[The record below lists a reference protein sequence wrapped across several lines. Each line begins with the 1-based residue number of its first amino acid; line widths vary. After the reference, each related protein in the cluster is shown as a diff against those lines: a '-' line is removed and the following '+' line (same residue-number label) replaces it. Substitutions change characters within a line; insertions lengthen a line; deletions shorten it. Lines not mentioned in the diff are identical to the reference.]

1 MYVIVTGSDGVT
13 PLDPRTQVDTEG
25 LAIENQALTVFASA
39 ARTAS
44 VNSADLK
51 NRSARG
57 LHLIID
63 MTVEPG
69 ADTVTFTI
77 EGKDPLSGKYYT
89 ILVSA
94 ALTAVATTVLKV
106 YPGLTVAANL
116 VASDVLP
123 ADWRV
128 RATHSGVT
136 TTTYSVGAQLIQ

>member
-1 MYVIVTGSDGVT
+1 MYV
-13 PLDPRTQVDTEG
+13 LMNDTEG
-25 LAIENQALTVFASA
+25 LAVENRPLTVLASA
-39 ARTAS
+39 ARIAS
-44 VNSADLK
+44 TDSGDLV

-69 ADTVTFTI
+69 VDTVTFTI

-89 ILVSA
+89 ILASA

-116 VASDVLP
+116 VASDALP
-123 ADWRV
+123 KDWRV